1 MMCLFTICV
10 ADIIMFIQGSRTIEI
25 TGKIFLNNVSTNK
38 HIVHMNTL
46 FDAEIVCSLLLILL
60 NFILYDNSFELTI
73 FT

>member
-10 ADIIMFIQGSRTIEI
+10 ADIIMFIQGLIEI